1 MSEQRLDNLEI
12 KAAYAE
18 DLLDELNRIVS
29 RQQMQIDRLQRELNR
44 LRQQYDS
51 EGPGAGTRNLRDEIP
66 PHW

>member
-1 MSEQRLDNLEI
+1 MGAGGALKSMPVDHQ
-12 KAAYAE
+12 
-18 DLLDELNRIVS
+18 LLDELNRIVS
-29 RQQMQIDRLQRELNR
+29 RQQMQIDRLQCELDR